1 MARMDNGHVLV
12 NELYKCTVYTV
23 QYSHSRVLFTRMIT
37 MNPVYDCMNFIYVSK
52 IMRGNLYLRNHDWGI
67 RAECKLTFPGMD
79 SVSGLENRAAGGPGK
94 IYISEDH

>member
-1 MARMDNGHVLV
+1 
-12 NELYKCTVYTV
+12 
-23 QYSHSRVLFTRMIT
+23 MIT

-94 IYISEDH
+94 IYISEDNH